1 MGTSNKGKTLI
12 EILDNIEL
20 DLLKKNTEYAMQFLQ
35 DEGFDLEVESNF
47 AAQHMKKI
55 KFMTQ
60 AVFNKAQDESLLAIA
75 FVKIKEAIQEN
86 VGKTS
91 DMLVELLHS
100 KAPSFQFRKLENWTD
115 EEIKNVLEDIDVV
128 RLMEELDQEK
138 S

>member
-1 MGTSNKGKTLI
+1 MGTSNKGKTLL

-47 AAQHMKKI
+47 ATQHMKKI

-86 VGKTS
+86 AGKTS

-100 KAPSFQFRKLENWTD
+100 KAPTFQFRKLENWTD
-115 EEIKNVLEDIDVV
+115 EEIKNVLEDVDVV
-128 RLMEELDQEK
+128 RLMEELDQKK